1 MNDYTTLSYNP
12 TSVGVWGD
20 GASSGSSNYSYGVLG
35 TVYGGSKSA
44 AVCGIANGNS
54 MTSVTPDANYAGLFV
69 GNTKVVGTLTATG
82 GLYNTTLYNCPVV
95 SGRSGTTQIANDG
108 MITSL
113 FQGLTSVA
121 YYNTQEV
128 SDGGTRPSLLDP
140 DSIAIA
146 EMEKRGL
153 DVSKLNDEE
162 EDVIYRQIQEKQ
174 HYALS
179 PDELERVFPN
189 LVYTD
194 KNGGKAIN
202 YVEMVPLLVQC
213 INELNARLSALDGDG
228 AGADPAPTRD
238 EMVTTCASQKD
249 VSAIDGTISKTKA
262 VLYQNTP
269 NPFTAQTEIRF
280 SLPDDAPASYIY
292 IFDMNGR
299 MQKQIPVDPSM
310 QSVTIS
316 GGEFPAGIYLYSLAV
331 GGREIDTKRMIL
343 SK

>member
-108 MITSL
+108 MITCL

-146 EMEKRGL
+146 EMEKRGM

-213 INELNARLSALDGDG
+213 INELNARLSAIDGDG
-228 AGADPAPTRD
+228 VGAGVGGDLQSP
-238 EMVTTCASQKD
+238 
-249 VSAIDGTISKTKA
+249 VSARSQTAAIDATVSKTHA
-262 VLYQNTP
+262 TLYQNTP

-280 SLPDDAPASYIY
+280 SLPDNAPQAYIY
-292 IFDMNGR
+292 IFDMTGK
-299 MQKQIPVDPSM
+299 MQKQIPVDPSQ
-310 QSVTIS
+310 QSVTIN
-316 GGEFPAGIYLYSLAV
+316 GYELEAGIYLYSLVV
-331 GGREIDTKRMIL
+331 GGQEIDTKRMIL

>member
-108 MITSL
+108 MITCL

-128 SDGGTRPSLLDP
+128 SDGGTRPSLLGP

-146 EMEKRGL
+146 EMEKRGM

-213 INELNARLSALDGDG
+213 INELNARLSAIDGDG
-228 AGADPAPTRD
+228 VGAGVGGDLQSP
-238 EMVTTCASQKD
+238 
-249 VSAIDGTISKTKA
+249 VSARSQTAAIDATVSKTHA
-262 VLYQNTP
+262 TLYQNTP

-280 SLPDDAPASYIY
+280 SLPDNAPQAYIY
-292 IFDMNGR
+292 IFDMTGK
-299 MQKQIPVDPSM
+299 MQKQIPVDPNQ
-310 QSVTIS
+310 QSVTIN
-316 GGEFPAGIYLYSLAV
+316 GYELEAGIYLYSLVV
-331 GGREIDTKRMIL
+331 GGQEIDTKRMIL

>member
-108 MITSL
+108 MITCL

-146 EMEKRGL
+146 EMEKRGM

-213 INELNARLSALDGDG
+213 INELNARLSAIDGDG
-228 AGADPAPTRD
+228 VGAGVGGDLQSP
-238 EMVTTCASQKD
+238 
-249 VSAIDGTISKTKA
+249 VSARSQTAAIDATVSKTHA
-262 VLYQNTP
+262 TLYQNTP

-280 SLPDDAPASYIY
+280 SLPDNAPQAYIY
-292 IFDMNGR
+292 IFDMTGK
-299 MQKQIPVDPSM
+299 MQKQIPVDPSQ
-310 QSVTIS
+310 QSVTIN
-316 GGEFPAGIYLYSLAV
+316 GYELEADIYLYSLVV
-331 GGREIDTKRMIL
+331 GGQEIDTKRMIL